1 VQNAEQTTSTLWSR
15 LNERVVHRP
24 IDELY
29 KAYHEGQFKDFTVDK
44 SDIELYN
51 FVEQTKDT
59 GPRFY
64 DYPSDKTAYF
74 EKRIY
79 ELRKDNSNN
88 PT

>member
-1 VQNAEQTTSTLWSR
+1 MQNEEQSSNTLWSR
-15 LNERVVHRP
+15 LTERVVHRP
-24 IDELY
+24 VDELY
-29 KAYHEGQFKDFTVDK
+29 KAYYEGQFKDFTVDK
-44 SDIELYN
+44 SDIEFYN

-64 DYPSDKTAYF
+64 DYSSDKTAYF

-79 ELRKDNSNN
+79 ELRKNNTNN